1 MYILQ
6 IPCSR
11 FYFSGPHKKNFLDP
25 PCLLSEEPSKTAL
38 NCLEWRHMV
47 EVNLTSL
54 GVLGPW
60 TLCFKTQKSVR
71 DTTCLYVKK
80 CAISREGLQSQSS
93 LFLSQLQSESLY
105 LPLWEGEKKKGHM
118 GLYALRVLII
128 LVCIGFIAVLPEKV
142 SSSRSTDAVFRWNQE
157 YRLAADKSHVLEG
170 VSVKDMNTKKNTAP
184 EPSTFDPNRSS
195 KRKVRRGSD
204 PIHNR
209 SWNLAVSYCWL

>member
-6 IPCSR
+6 IPCWR
-11 FYFSGPHKKNFLDP
+11 FYFSGSPKKNFLDP
-25 PCLLSEEPSKTAL
+25 PSLLSEEPSKTAL
-38 NCLEWRHMV
+38 NCLEWRHMI

-105 LPLWEGEKKKGHM
+105 LPLWEGEKKNTWVCMLLGCSSFLSVS
-118 GLYALRVLII
+118 GLSLFYQKRFHLREAQTL
-128 LVCIGFIAVLPEKV
+128 
-142 SSSRSTDAVFRWNQE
+142 SSD
-157 YRLAADKSHVLEG
+157 G
-170 VSVKDMNTKKNTAP
+170 IKNI
-184 EPSTFDPNRSS
+184 D
-195 KRKVRRGSD
+195 
-204 PIHNR
+204 
-209 SWNLAVSYCWL
+209 